1 MRRTRI
7 EDYKDKKFVIVL
19 ENLDKA
25 TGIVRSDMLSS
36 YRFWKADV
44 KIIIDEE
51 GIYIKVVGK

>member
-7 EDYKDKKFVIVL
+7 EDYKDKKFIIVL
-19 ENLDKA
+19 ENLKNA
-25 TGIVRSDMLSS
+25 MGIVRSDTISS